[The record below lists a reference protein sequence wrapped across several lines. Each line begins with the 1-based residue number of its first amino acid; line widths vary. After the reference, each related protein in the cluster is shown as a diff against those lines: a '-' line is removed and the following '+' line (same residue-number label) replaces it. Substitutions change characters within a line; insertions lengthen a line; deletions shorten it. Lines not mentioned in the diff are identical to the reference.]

1 MSIHEKPSFL
11 QIKYRFQVYT
21 CYDSRPG
28 KSMLL
33 LLTYLLMKKIKKA
46 FVLVLFFCL
55 AIPVNRAQN
64 IYINFKDGSHVQYAL
79 TDIRSILVSGDTM
92 TLNKTDGT
100 TLAWPESNIGNY
112 NYKGI
117 LYGIFE
123 IEILKDAIV
132 YPNPGKGPFTIQYQL
147 LKNSKV
153 MVDIMDI
160 HGKKVRQLKAEN
172 QSGGMNNL
180 VWDGLDANRNLVSA
194 GIYLCKISTGNNF
207 ISKRILV
214 N

>member
-1 MSIHEKPSFL
+1 
-11 QIKYRFQVYT
+11 
-21 CYDSRPG
+21 
-28 KSMLL
+28 
-33 LLTYLLMKKIKKA
+33 
-46 FVLVLFFCL
+46 
-55 AIPVNRAQN
+55 
-64 IYINFKDGSHVQYAL
+64 
-79 TDIRSILVSGDTM
+79 M
-92 TLNKTDGT
+92 TLNKTDGS

-117 LYGIFE
+117 LYGISE
-123 IEILKDAIV
+123 LEILKDATV

-153 MVDIMDI
+153 IVDIMDI

-172 QSGGMNNL
+172 QSVGINNL